1 MQTKWSIYVNV
12 CWSRVWRG
20 FYLPFGI
27 VRSPSSSPICICPPL
42 ILHTYAIYLNL
53 RAGKKMCFVF
63 KQIQMKSAQNNKV
76 VPCKS
81 FHLAK
86 KSDFWAKGKLC
97 SGCAFCFLINL
108 SRYWNL
114 FVILLFCLVLFWYR
128 DIERGMP
135 DEILCCIHFWLNFQ
149 FAILPF
155 PFCAI
160 SRRQIRDWEGAK

>member
-1 MQTKWSIYVNV
+1 MFVGLESGAGFTCHLALCWVLPVPQFASAPHLFSIRTLYIWISGLARKCVSFLNKSKW
-12 CWSRVWRG
+12 
-20 FYLPFGI
+20 
-27 VRSPSSSPICICPPL
+27 
-42 ILHTYAIYLNL
+42 NL
-53 RAGKKMCFVF
+53 RKTTKLCPAKVF
-63 KQIQMKSAQNNKV
+63 IWR
-76 VPCKS
+76 
-81 FHLAK
+81 K